1 MLQVFSDMPAE
12 CDTLQWICLG
22 NAEHAMFIPSW
33 SGITDV
39 IDTYKTSQYMNYDP
53 SGAYWKC
60 KRVATI
66 AEQNRELLGDS
77 VKKVIATY
85 ETMAYN
91 RIMDN
96 KATVKARYADDG
108 RAAGDAYVTQMADT
122 MAGCFFDQADKLYE
136 DLMYHMMWYTGK
148 TTPPA
153 LDARINL
160 QDVADAC
167 GYTLTHE
174 DDTYTLAVGAATYT
188 FTVGN
193 AFYLNDATQV
203 DYDSKYLT
211 NILYQGDLY
220 VPMSFVAKAKLVTLS
235 AHCEDVPK
243 D

>member
-22 NAEHAMFIPSW
+22 NAEHGMFIPSW

-53 SGAYWKC
+53 TGAYWKC

-66 AEQNRELLGDS
+66 AEQNRDLLGDS

-91 RIMDN
+91 RIMGN

-108 RAAGDAYVTQMADT
+108 RAAGDAYVTQMSNT

-148 TTPPA
+148 TSPPA

-174 DDTYTLAVGAATYT
+174 DDTYTLTAGAATYT

-203 DYDSKYLT
+203 DYDSEYLT

-220 VPMSFVAKAKLVTLS
+220 VPMSFVTGAALVELS
-235 AHCEDVPK
+235 AHCE
-243 D
+243 